1 MKNLHKIRLKNDYLE
16 GGKNLIKQNKNQPL
30 FTIITVVLNQEKYL
44 ETAIQS
50 LLKQK
55 INNYEYILIDG
66 GSTDNTLK
74 IIRKYNNKISYW
86 VSKKDK
92 GIYDAFNKGMLL
104 AKGKY
109 IGILNSDD
117 KYTKKHWK

>member
-1 MKNLHKIRLKNDYLE
+1 MKNPYKIRLKNGDFE
-16 GGKNLIKQNKNQPL
+16 GGKNLIKQIKNEPL
-30 FTIITVVLNQEKYL
+30 FTIITVVLNQEKHL

-86 VSKKDK
+86 ISQKDK

-117 KYTKKHWK
+117 KYTTRAL